1 MNWRAVG
8 YQIPAK
14 RWKEPKKYLSMIIL
28 AIFLMEI
35 SRMDILDFVEDE
47 DNIMD
52 HLGSKG
58 EQSTDEDEPSDSE
71 SLES

>member
-8 YQIPAK
+8 YQIPAT

-35 SRMDILDFVEDE
+35 SRMDIMDFVEDE
-47 DNIMD
+47 DDIMD
-52 HLGSKG
+52 CLGSKG
-58 EQSTDEDEPSDSE
+58 EQFRDDAESSDSE